1 MFKRGE
7 GEHQQGRPIDAGEV
21 RMAEGGGEVTVVGK
35 GARVEGS
42 LVSAGSLR
50 IDGQVKGKISADGDV
65 AISGNSQVEADIH
78 ARNVTVGGTFKG
90 NIVSKGKT
98 ELARG
103 GRVDGNITSR
113 TLIVAEGA
121 SFTGQSVMDRKADET
136 AGPEAA
142 SREPARAPA
151 SQQQG
156 SGRGDQGRP
165 RQASGSQGQGQGQPP
180 GQGPRPTGPGPSAS
194 PAPTGR

>member
-7 GEHQQGRPIDAGEV
+7 GEHQQERPIDAGEV

-35 GARVEGS
+35 GARVEGT

-65 AISGNSQVEADIH
+65 SISGNSQVEADIH
-78 ARNVTVGGTFKG
+78 ARNVTVGGAFKG

-121 SFTGQSVMDRKADET
+121 SFTGQSVMDRKAEDA
-136 AGPEAA
+136 AGAEAPP
-142 SREPARAPA
+142 RQTPRAPA
-151 SQQQG
+151 PQQHG
-156 SGRGDQGRP
+156 SGSSDQGRP
-165 RQASGSQGQGQGQPP
+165 RQAPAGQGQS
-180 GQGPRPTGPGPSAS
+180 QGSRPTGQDPSAS